1 MDFHQA
7 IAKAGAN
14 RYLGI
19 THSNLRLQIE
29 RYSYIAV
36 NADNTDRES
45 LDAHYQKIKTQHREL
60 VDCIRSKNKERI
72 EQIAVDHIRLFQ
84 QRIVDDLMNI
94 SFL

>member
-1 MDFHQA
+1 VDFHQA

-14 RYLGI
+14 RYLGS